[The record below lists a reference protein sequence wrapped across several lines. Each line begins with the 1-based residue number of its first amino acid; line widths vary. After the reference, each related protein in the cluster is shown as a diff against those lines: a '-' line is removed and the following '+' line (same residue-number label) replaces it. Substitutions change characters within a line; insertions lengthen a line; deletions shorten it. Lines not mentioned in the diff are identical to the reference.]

1 VNRAS
6 HGIKVAQL
14 AGMPPSAVAVAYD
27 AISRL
32 QRDAQMSSF
41 DDRALKALGESLT
54 ANVDS
59 SPAL

>member
-1 VNRAS
+1 VNRES

-41 DDRALKALGESLT
+41 DDGVLKALGESLT

-59 SPAL
+59 SPTL

>member
-1 VNRAS
+1 MNRES

-14 AGMPPSAVAVAYD
+14 AGMPSSAVAVAYD

-32 QRDAQMSSF
+32 QRDVWMSSF
-41 DDRALKALGESLT
+41 DDHALRALGESLT

-59 SPAL
+59 IPAL